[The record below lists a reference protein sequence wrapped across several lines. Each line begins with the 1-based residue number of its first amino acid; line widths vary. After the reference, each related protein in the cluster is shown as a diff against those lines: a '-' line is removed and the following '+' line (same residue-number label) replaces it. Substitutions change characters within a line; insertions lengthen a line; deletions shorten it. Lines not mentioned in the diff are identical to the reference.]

1 MSYNGYTL
9 EETQQILAAAA
20 ENKPLFYK
28 TSGDKVTEFNYDD
41 VRDVIMCMATD
52 DQWHL
57 QLDGFLRF
65 QVNLTD
71 LSSDSAVLEDDPD
84 FGAVIFREDELE
96 NIVIEKLARNVTLS
110 PELLERL
117 GLKRVPVALPPV
129 AKTPETADDLRDL
142 DHIRTILKMNGSRT
156 IRGTERNGRIH
167 FSSRSSKGN
176 YAFLYFQDKNGYFW
190 VTNKSVYNS
199 GRELLSISE
208 NINLPF
214 DTCTLGAY
222 EWKRVT
228 KVSDLK

>member
-20 ENKPLFYK
+20 ENKPLYYRA
-28 TSGDKVTEFNYDD
+28 SGDKVTEFNYDD

-71 LSSDSAVLEDDPD
+71 LSSDGAVPEDDPD
-84 FGAVIFREDELE
+84 FSAVIFREDELE
-96 NIVIEKLARNVTLS
+96 NIVIEKLASNVTLA

-129 AKTPETADDLRDL
+129 AKTPETADNLRDL

-156 IRGTERNGRIH
+156 IRGVERNGRIH

-176 YAFLYFQDKNGYFW
+176 NAVLYFQDKNGYFW
-190 VTNKSVYNS
+190 VTKRTVYNT
-199 GRELLSISE
+199 GRELLSINE

-214 DTCTLGAY
+214 TTCTLGAY